1 MTHSTL
7 IAQIDQV
14 IDRHHLLKHPFYQAW
29 NAGKLTLSMLQEYAC
44 EYYQQVHYFPTYVSA
59 VHSACDDLSIRQML
73 LDNLIEEEKGNANH
87 PELWLRFAE
96 GLGVSRASV
105 LTRTP
110 LDTTRRSVA
119 ELRQLARHANP
130 LCGLTALYAYE
141 SQIPAVAK
149 TKIAGLE
156 QFYGIADD
164 RSLAFF
170 RVHQQADVVH
180 SQMTRTAIEQMANPD
195 DQAQVLAWTESAVS
209 AMNLLLDGVY
219 QTYCQG

>member
-1 MTHSTL
+1 
-7 IAQIDQV
+7 
-14 IDRHHLLKHPFYQAW
+14 
-29 NAGKLTLSMLQEYAC
+29 MLQEYAR

-73 LDNLIEEEKGNANH
+73 LDNLIEEEKGSAHH

-96 GLGVSRASV
+96 GLGVSRESV
-105 LTRTP
+105 LDREP
-110 LDTTRRSVA
+110 LETTRRSVS
-119 ELRQLARHANP
+119 ELRQLARQENP

-141 SQIPAVAK
+141 SQIPEVAT

-156 QFYGIADD
+156 NFYGITDD

-170 RVHQQADVVH
+170 RVHQKADVLH
-180 SQMTRTAIEQMANPD
+180 SEMTKAAIEQMAMPQD
-195 DQAQVLAWTESAVS
+195 HEQVLAWTESAVT

-219 QTYCQG
+219 QTYCQS